1 MKSDFEDKIE
11 SLSTE
16 LNRARQEN
24 EDLKEQ
30 HERDIKGMTKQFDQ
44 IAKRLKEK
52 GDKKKKKLKDYQAK
66 TKQLFAEI

>member
-11 SLSTE
+11 SLSTK

-66 TKQLFAEI
+66 TKQVFAEI